1 MTFNGRFSPQFEL
14 AMPASRLPDN
24 FPPVPLAGPS
34 SNVDI
39 PDAFSLEEVEH
50 FEQQGFV
57 IGRKI
62 ASEPLRLEMQ
72 RVTLEGLGRQI
83 GPIEYEAELHYPG
96 APESLASQG
105 GRTVR
110 RLKNALCR
118 HPVFAEW
125 LAQPAL
131 VNRLRQL
138 LGPELVVPLAHHNC
152 IMTKQPEFSSDT
164 GWHQDIRYWSFS
176 RPELVSV
183 WLALGTETV
192 QNGCLHVIPGS
203 HRMTYERERFDED
216 LFLRPELPENAHLID
231 SRIAAELEPG
241 DVLFFHCRTFH
252 AASRNYTPNPKFSV
266 VFTVRPAD
274 NPPLPG
280 TRSASMPELL
290 ISSFTGR
297 ENPQ

>member
-1 MTFNGRFSPQFEL
+1 M
-14 AMPASRLPDN
+14 A
-24 FPPVPLAGPS
+24 
-34 SNVDI
+34 
-39 PDAFSLEEVEH
+39 
-50 FEQQGFV
+50 
-57 IGRKI
+57 
-62 ASEPLRLEMQ
+62 
-72 RVTLEGLGRQI
+72 
-83 GPIEYEAELHYPG
+83 
-96 APESLASQG
+96 G

-118 HPVFAEW
+118 HPAFSEW
-125 LAQPAL
+125 LSQPSL

-138 LGPELVVPLAHHNC
+138 LGPELVIPLAHHNC

-164 GWHQDIRYWSFS
+164 GWHQDIRYWSFT

-183 WLALGTETV
+183 WLALGPETK
-192 QNGCLHVIPGS
+192 QNGCLHLIPGT
-203 HRMTYERERFDED
+203 HLLTFERHRFDED
-216 LFLRPELPENAHLID
+216 LFLRPDLLENVPLIE
-231 SRIAAELEPG
+231 SQVPAELEPG

-252 AASRNYTPNPKFSV
+252 AASRNYTLDPKFSV

-297 ENPQ
+297 EIVQ